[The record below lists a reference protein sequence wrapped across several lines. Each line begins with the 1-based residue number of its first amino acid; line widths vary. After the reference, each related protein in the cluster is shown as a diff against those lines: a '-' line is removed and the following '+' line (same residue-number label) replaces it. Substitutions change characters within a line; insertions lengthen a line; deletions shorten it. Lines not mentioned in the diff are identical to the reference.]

1 MIPSQTMN
9 PCRNLYCRCWRSM
22 TNEQLAYQLLV
33 DPESYES
40 NDETCILKNAT
51 DEELAMM
58 YQAARQRQL
67 AEYQQQLAAE
77 QQAATTPKTPRQ
89 MEEDEEAKENSKKAR
104 MV

>member
-1 MIPSQTMN
+1 
-9 PCRNLYCRCWRSM
+9 M

-77 QQAATTPKTPRQ
+77 QQLAAQQQASTTPKTPRR
-89 MEEDEEAKENSKKAR
+89 MEEDEEVKENSKKAR
-104 MV
+104 ID

>member
-9 PCRNLYCRCWRSM
+9 PCRHLYCRCWRSM

-89 MEEDEEAKENSKKAR
+89 MDEDEEAKENSKKAR